1 MRKFTGDKLVIA
13 THNKGKLKEIADL
26 LAPFNVQVISAGEL
40 NLPEP
45 EETGVTFIENATI
58 KALASAQAANLPAL
72 ADDSG
77 LAVHALNGEPGVY
90 SARWAGESKDFVMAM
105 GKINDMLNDKEDKS
119 AHFACALVLA
129 WPDGHTEEFEG
140 QVQGNISWP
149 PRGEKGFGYDPFFV
163 PVGHDKT
170 FAELDLSVKQSMSH
184 RANAFKL
191 LIEACFGKE

>member
-77 LAVHALNGEPGVY
+77 LAVHALSGEPGVY
-90 SARWAGESKDFVMAM
+90 SARRITSYNV
-105 GKINDMLNDKEDKS
+105 
-119 AHFACALVLA
+119 CY
-129 WPDGHTEEFEG
+129 T
-140 QVQGNISWP
+140 
-149 PRGEKGFGYDPFFV
+149 
-163 PVGHDKT
+163 
-170 FAELDLSVKQSMSH
+170 
-184 RANAFKL
+184 KL
-191 LIEACFGKE
+191 LRAESI